1 MMDLKSRWNEF
12 FVLSERSSIVG
23 IVIFGFVLLSRR
35 VRSYTPLRQF
45 LILNHERIHVRQW
58 VETGFV
64 LFAVWYPLEYL
75 LRRLQ
80 YSSWDEA
87 YRNISFER
95 EAYDHEA
102 EESYLGRRKFWSFIN
117 YL

>member
-1 MMDLKSRWNEF
+1 MKIKIHWNEF
-12 FVLSERSSIVG
+12 FILPERSSIVG
-23 IVIFGFVLLSRR
+23 IAILGFIFLSRR
-35 VRSYTPLRQF
+35 ALYYDPIRLFY
-45 LILNHERIHVRQW
+45 ILNHERVHVRQW
-58 VETGFV
+58 VETGFI
-64 LFAVWYPLEYL
+64 LFAIWYPLEYL

-95 EAYDHEA
+95 EAYAQEA
-102 EESYLGRRKFWSFIN
+102 NVFYLSERKFWSFIK

>member
-1 MMDLKSRWNEF
+1 MKTKTFWNEF
-12 FVLSERSSIVG
+12 FVLSERSAIVG
-23 IVIFGFVLLSRR
+23 IVIFGIVLLSRR
-35 VRSYTPLRQF
+35 ARSYVPLRLF
-45 LILNHERIHVRQW
+45 LVLNHERIHVRQW
-58 VETGFV
+58 VETGFI

-75 LRRLQ
+75 IRRFQ

-95 EAYDHEA
+95 EAYTNEA
-102 EESYLGRRKFWSFIN
+102 DAFYLSGRKFWSFIN